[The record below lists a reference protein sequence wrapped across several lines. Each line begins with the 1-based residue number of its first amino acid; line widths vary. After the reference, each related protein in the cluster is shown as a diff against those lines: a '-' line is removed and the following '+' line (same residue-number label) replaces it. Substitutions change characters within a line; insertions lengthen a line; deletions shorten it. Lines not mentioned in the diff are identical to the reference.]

1 MTSRLPCDRH
11 AWACRVPWRD
21 RAALMGRWALRMP
34 DSLGRLGTSL
44 TEPVPSERAAQ
55 PNPGGIDQP
64 AGKRRHS
71 NALRSNLQEMKAR
84 IVAAVGVLGLA
95 WVLASCGSSSSSSN
109 TTATTH
115 AASSQTTVPSQSTT
129 TTSVATTSAATCPTL
144 AQAVSALGASY
155 ASLVQHAAAGGSIVC
170 EYTGGPSGNAGV
182 TIFAHQSQPVFTGQV
197 AHATGAPAMPALSGV
212 GDGAY
217 GADIGGHSV
226 VNAYSNATRTLVA
239 AQATGSLASVEA
251 LAKVALSDN

>member
-1 MTSRLPCDRH
+1 
-11 AWACRVPWRD
+11 V
-21 RAALMGRWALRMP
+21 
-34 DSLGRLGTSL
+34 
-44 TEPVPSERAAQ
+44 
-55 PNPGGIDQP
+55 
-64 AGKRRHS
+64 
-71 NALRSNLQEMKAR
+71 KAR
-84 IVAAVGVLGLA
+84 IAAAVGVLGLA
-95 WVLASCGSSSSSSN
+95 SVLASCGSGGSSSN

-115 AASSQTTVPSQSTT
+115 AASSQTTTSSPNTT
-129 TTSVATTSAATCPTL
+129 TTSVATTTASTCPTL

-155 ASLVQHAAAGGSIVC
+155 ANLVQHAAPGGSIVC
-170 EYTGGPSGNAGV
+170 EYTGGPNGNAGV
-182 TIFAHQSQPVFTGQV
+182 TVFAHQSQPVFTGQV
-197 AHATGAPAMPALSGV
+197 AHAPGAPAMPALSGV